1 LCAAAEDSTDSPDLG
16 PPPVSRYVE
25 EVAVKQS
32 PPRAVGIE
40 VPRSPSPPTSSSP
53 VKLDYSRKP
62 SGSPDR
68 DAELDEMLVNQASP
82 NKANPTKKTTPAPT
96 TQQVRAGTKRK
107 YGDENGIIH
116 SATAA
121 AGKENA
127 IVAEKAFP
135 ARSGQKRKSLADL
148 AGVPPSKAQS
158 RVVSAAKRTPLAAK
172 STNEDVSSPR
182 KGIKAA
188 PLKEAK
194 KEQVR
199 SLNDSV
205 MKEEAIR
212 LEPAI
217 QAVNPPAVDQLELE
231 SETAV
236 PSVMPSSPTTPD
248 RPAQKE
254 VTHDTPP
261 PADISSTGETSRP
274 SRRARAAISYA
285 EPNLR
290 DKMRRPTKELF
301 DAVAGEGKFAHRA
314 SATTRLDDHH
324 SGPTSG
330 RKPGSEPG
338 SSTGNRGKTL
348 AAGDPTSKAQ
358 QQALMSPLAQKDAF
372 PETLPSSV
380 VTERRKRPSAV
391 GSSRESLAAMERSD
405 SASRE
410 PSPVNITQP
419 QAPAHTGGNR
429 PKNSATERASS
440 THSASLPSQADI
452 YDFTAS
458 SPSSSS
464 KHSTPDPSSEP
475 KPPAISSNPQAH
487 AHSARQSR
495 PARKSSMAAA
505 AALRELLDEEEQDAK
520 ASNSNPPHKPSRP
533 GAHGRGK
540 RASMV
545 APKKS
550 SMLDDDYSLEDA
562 AADAD
567 TSGTAAASVSSGE
580 GEVAAGGGRGG
591 AGGRIAR
598 RRSMML

>member
-1 LCAAAEDSTDSPDLG
+1 LCAAAEDTADSPDLG

-25 EVAVKQS
+25 EEAVKQS

-40 VPRSPSPPTSSSP
+40 VPRSPTPPTFSSP

-62 SGSPDR
+62 SGSPER
-68 DAELDEMLVNQASP
+68 DTEIDEIPFKQASP
-82 NKANPTKKTTPAPT
+82 SKAAPPKRPT
-96 TQQVRAGTKRK
+96 TVPFAQHVKAGTKRK
-107 YGDENGIIH
+107 YGDENGIVH
-116 SATAA
+116 SDTAQ

-127 IVAEKAFP
+127 IVAEKTLP
-135 ARSGQKRKSLADL
+135 ARGTQKRKSIADL
-148 AGVPPSKAQS
+148 AGAAPNKAQS
-158 RVVSAAKRTPLAAK
+158 RVISAAKRTPLAAK

-182 KGIKAA
+182 KAIKAA
-188 PLKEAK
+188 SLKEAK
-194 KEQVR
+194 KEQIR
-199 SLNDSV
+199 SINETV
-205 MKEEAIR
+205 MKDEAIR
-212 LEPAI
+212 LEPVI
-217 QAVNPPAVDQLELE
+217 QPIKPPAVDHLELE

-314 SATTRLDDHH
+314 TAITKSDDFH

-338 SSTGNRGKTL
+338 SSTGNRGKAL
-348 AAGDPTSKAQ
+348 AAGDPTPKAQ

-391 GSSRESLAAMERSD
+391 GSRESLAALERPD
-405 SASRE
+405 SVSRE
-410 PSPVNITQP
+410 PSPVIPAQP
-419 QAPAHTGGNR
+419 QASAHTGGNR
-429 PKNSATERASS
+429 PKTSATERASS
-440 THSASLPSQADI
+440 NPSASLPPQADI

-458 SPSSSS
+458 SPTTSS
-464 KHSTPDPSSEP
+464 KHSTPDTSSEF
-475 KPPAISSNPQAH
+475 KPTTITSITH
-487 AHSARQSR
+487 THSARQAR

-520 ASNSNPPHKPSRP
+520 TNCFPQIAAPKARS
-533 GAHGRGK
+533 AHGGRGK
-540 RASMV
+540 RASMM

-550 SMLDDDYSLEDA
+550 SMLDDDDYSLEEA

-567 TSGTAAASVSSGE
+567 TSGTSASSASSGD
-580 GEVAAGGGRGG
+580 GEVPTGRGSV
-591 AGGRIAR
+591 GGRIAR